1 MRNFI
6 PFLLLLGT
14 IYSQVE
20 LSIILAQ
27 SSTCSCPPAD
37 PCVTFYL
44 DVDGDGYGID
54 APGLNI
60 YYCTSVAPT
69 EIEGYTTNSVFDEFP
84 QNRLRRGGDE
94 LIVLGCIWPDAC
106 NYSAAAGANEDNG
119 TCVFPK
125 SCQICEEGN
134 PEPQPKIPTGFENE
148 YPYNAGLEFC
158 SCDIIDDTIPLF
170 RDITGACGGDCQ
182 SDADTDSICDNLDNC
197 PQHPGN
203 IVDVCGVCQNDS
215 LSGYWA
221 KIGTRYVSLG
231 TDSAVV
237 VSGPSNGPANPA
249 KGDRCGCDI
258 VANSTTTYK
267 KLNACLQCVDASN
280 FNDPCDADELGAP
293 TDTIPS
299 IAYWQAVQAEGE
311 THPHHADV
319 STYLSTGGNGTAD
332 DLDREGC
339 LSDAG
344 FCNFDPNATF
354 GLLDIC
360 DTQDACQVCGGTAA
374 FIDPANE
381 SLGYVGDVNRCAC
394 SQWVEFPY
402 QNKAPYNDCNVTECV
417 NDVVPGTAYWDMV
430 ATMPTHPDYPNVAT
444 YQSTGG
450 NGTCDELE
458 IYGCKDSEACN
469 YNSAAT
475 AQLTNNDCDYFDEV
489 GTCGGSCLA
498 DADNDGICDDNGN
511 DTDICLSAT
520 YDDCNNC
527 DGTAAFTLADG
538 SPCDP
543 GSGVD
548 CLNRTVSP
556 NECNCAGDTLDVLLV
571 CGGGCIADNDGDTIC
586 DDIDDC
592 VGTPDAIGVC
602 NGNCANDVDSDGIC
616 DDVDPDTGV
625 AGDDCTQLPG
635 LYDDCNNCNGDV
647 FFTLADG
654 SPCVQ
659 GSSEDCL
666 NRSVTPHACDCDGN
680 VLDVIG
686 ICGGDCQTD
695 DDFDG
700 ICDDHGGDNCTGIL
714 DDCAVCNGTTFFT
727 LEDGTPC
734 DQGSSEDCLD
744 RNASPPRCNCFG
756 DTLDALGVCGG
767 PCLVDLDGDTIC
779 DIDKYNNVLD
789 DCIGQPNSCGVCGIP
804 DPVPGDGCDCEC
816 QQNGWCDDAGNVLDE
831 CGNCGGTG
839 PSYCRD
845 CNNNLLYDL
854 DNDGICDLE
863 DSLVIEV
870 LEVETKRIADQGRS
884 LDLNPYRVD
893 VTVQQFVDLHDSMS
907 YSLEKGSLSGVSKS
921 LTVQD
926 SIINYGSLSVSDS
939 ASFDAKVDISSKV
952 HILGDAKIEGDF
964 QVAGTTFNNGGLSTN
979 NLNNS
984 GDLDVNGTTE
994 VGLNLNVN
1002 GESII
1007 NNGLSVAGN
1016 FNVHNGTENG
1026 AFDLSGSRWKF
1037 LVNSKTGATTI
1048 RGNLG
1053 IQNSLIV
1060 REIGDLRNGLTV
1072 NHLSDIANVHA
1083 SGALDARA
1091 SLGIDGNFNVNSGK
1105 FFITGSEGHTSLAGD
1120 LFIDGNMIVR
1130 GSALI
1135 QESLRVIGMTFAKGG
1150 METSSLDMTGNMNI
1164 DRDFNVGNDLTVAG
1178 LDSIKGKFSVGNQ
1191 FRVNGAAGSPIFEMN
1206 NASITIAN
1214 DLAGT
1219 QLRSSGGATVGGK
1232 FLTAGSG
1239 ADGITIHGNA
1249 DISGLSVTNTS
1260 TFNGS
1265 SNTLQLSGTT
1275 EAKGQITVANNFIAN
1290 APATFKNLNNSG
1302 GLETQSL
1309 SITETNSQ
1317 TGLTAAVTTSSA
1329 AVRIENTNSNGHGVQ
1344 VKINTPVPNNESEF
1358 VRFYNNNGTSLGR
1371 IEGETPAEH
1380 TNNLGWVADK
1390 TAFEADYRAASAS
1403 ETFGHASLVAA
1414 NIEFACAVADQV
1426 GAALSITG
1434 CFGWGFCIST
1444 PIPSLIIEAAVNI
1457 GIAALIRE
1465 EAQKDYNRA
1474 KASLARSTELR
1485 EIFISNSNGT
1495 VTKVNT
1501 GSDMVGVA
1509 FASGSGDYAEY
1520 LPKADTNDVL
1530 YPGQIV
1536 GLIDGKVSL
1545 RTERAENLFVISTQ
1559 PIVLGKSPESD
1570 EDHFVKAAFMGQV
1583 PVRVSGPVEKGDY
1596 ILPSGRNDGF
1606 GVAVKPQNFTAE
1618 ALKNMLGIA
1627 WTSSSNPEN
1636 SEVIVAVGVGD
1647 GVSLVASELNE
1658 RINSLEKEVDA
1669 LDYMIS
1675 MQMTD
1680 RKMSVIEAQKA
1691 GLLPAVIR
1699 PQSDIHSMDEYDMEY
1714 KANPEELQMI
1724 TSDDIV
1730 TWELTPEAMDY
1741 AFELALK
1748 DFRRISNGK
1757 SNVLK
1762 KLDRDP
1768 EAKAEFLEMIRIAI
1782 NEHNQEF
1789 VESID
1794 YYNSLNILEPMTAT
1808 LKEKPIQKKIEKRV
1822 NKTSN
1827 KKRQ

>member
-1 MRNFI
+1 MRNFL

-14 IYSQVE
+14 IYTQVE
-20 LSIILAQ
+20 FSIILAQ
-27 SSTCSCPPAD
+27 SSTCSCPTD
-37 PCVTFYL
+37 NPCVTFYL
-44 DVDGDGYGID
+44 DVDGDNYGID

-60 YYCTSVAPT
+60 YYCTDEAPVS
-69 EIEGYTTNSVFDEFP
+69 IEGYTTNSIFDEFP
-84 QNRLRRGGDE
+84 KNRLRRGGDE
-94 LIVLGCIWPDAC
+94 VIVEGCIWPDAC
-106 NYSAAAGANEDNG
+106 NYNVPPNANKDNG
-119 TCVFPK
+119 TCKFP
-125 SCQICEEGN
+125 SSCEECEPNN
-134 PEPQPKIPTGFENE
+134 PVPQPKIPTDLATT
-148 YPYNAGLEFC
+148 YPYNASGLEFC
-158 SCDIIDDTIPLF
+158 SCDISDNTIPLF
-170 RDITGACGGDCQ
+170 KDAAGECGGSCE
-182 SDADTDSICDNLDNC
+182 SDFDGDLICDDQDRC
-197 PQHPGN
+197 PQHENN
-203 IVDVCGVCQNDS
+203 IIDACGACHNDS
-215 LSGYWA
+215 LGGNWA
-221 KIGTRYVSLG
+221 KIGAQYVSLG
-231 TDSAVV
+231 KDSAIV
-237 VSGPSNGPANPA
+237 VSGAAPALAPT
-249 KGDRCGCDI
+249 KGDECGCQ
-258 VANSTTTYK
+258 SGEK
-267 KLNACLQCVDASN
+267 QLNECMQCVDILNVDDA
-280 FNDPCDADELGAP
+280 CDADELGAM
-293 TDTIPS
+293 TDTIPTT
-299 IAYWQAVQAEGE
+299 AYWQAVSSEG
-311 THPHHADV
+311 ADNPDFV
-319 STYLSTGGNGTAD
+319 DVATYLATGGNGID
-332 DLDREGC
+332 DDEDREGC
-339 LSDAG
+339 RSNNG
-344 FCNFDPNATF
+344 YCNYDPNATF

-360 DTQDACQVCGGTAA
+360 DTVDVCNDCGGDAAYTAEGDVTSG
-374 FIDPANE
+374 F
-381 SLGYVGDVNRCAC
+381 VGDNNRCSC
-394 SQWVEFPY
+394 TEWVEFPY
-402 QNKAPYNDCNVTECV
+402 QNKAPYDNCDEKECV
-417 NDVVPGTAYWDMV
+417 NDVFPSTEYWDMV
-430 ATMPTHPDYPNVAT
+430 DTIPTHPDYPYVGT

-458 IYGCKDSEACN
+458 IYGCKDSGACN
-469 YNSAAT
+469 YNSSAT
-475 AQLTNNDCDYFDEV
+475 AQLTNEDCDYLDIV
-489 GTCGGSCLA
+489 GTCGGSCEL
-498 DADNDGICDDNGN
+498 DADNDGICDDN
-511 DTDICLSAT
+511 DTDICVSAT

-527 DGTAAFTLADG
+527 GGTAEFTLADG
-538 SPCDP
+538 SPCEP

-548 CLNRTVSP
+548 CLNRTVVP

-571 CGGGCIADNDGDTIC
+571 CGGGCSADADNDNIC
-586 DDIDDC
+586 DDVDDC
-592 VGTPDAIGVC
+592 VGTLDALGVC
-602 NGNCANDVDSDGIC
+602 NGTCDNDIDSDGIC
-616 DDVDPDTGV
+616 DDVDIITGV
-625 AGDDCTQLPG
+625 AGDDCTELPG
-635 LYDDCNNCNGDV
+635 LSDDCDTCNGDV

-659 GSSEDCL
+659 GSSKDCL
-666 NRSVTPHACDCDGN
+666 NRSVTPHTCDCAGN
-680 VLDVIG
+680 ELDAIN
-686 ICGGDCQTD
+686 ICGGDCQVD
-695 DDFDG
+695 NDGDG
-700 ICDDHGGDNCTGIL
+700 ICDDHGGDDCTGSL

-727 LEDGTPC
+727 LEDGSPC

-744 RNASPPRCNCFG
+744 RNASPFRCNCFG

-767 PCLVDLDGDTIC
+767 PCLVDLDDDGIC

-789 DCIGQPNSCGVCGIP
+789 DCIGEPNNCGVCGIP
-804 DPVPGDGCDCEC
+804 DHVEGDGCDCEC
-816 QQNGWCDDAGNVLDE
+816 QQNGWCDNAGNVMDE
-831 CGNCGGTG
+831 CGDCGGSG
-839 PSYCRD
+839 PLYCRD
-845 CNNNLLYDL
+845 CQLNLLYDL
-854 DNDGICDLE
+854 DNDGICDLI
-863 DSLVIEV
+863 DTLVIEV
-870 LEVETKRIADQGRS
+870 LEVETKRIAEQGRFI
-884 LDLNPYRVD
+884 DLNPYRVD

-964 QVAGTTFNNGGLSTN
+964 QVAGTTFNNGGLRTN

-994 VGLNLNVN
+994 VGLNLNVS

-1037 LVNSKTGATTI
+1037 IVNSRSGATTI

-1060 REIGDLRNGLTV
+1060 REIGDLRNGLSV
-1072 NHLSDIANVHA
+1072 NGLSDIKNVHS
-1083 SGALDARA
+1083 SGALDAQA
-1091 SLGIDGNFNVNSGK
+1091 SLGIGGNFNVNSGK
-1105 FFITGSEGHTSLAGD
+1105 FLITGSEGHTSLAGD
-1120 LFIDGNMIVR
+1120 LHIEGNMNVR
-1130 GSALI
+1130 GYALI
-1135 QESLRVIGMTFAKGG
+1135 KKSLRVLGMTFAKGG
-1150 METSSLDMTGNMNI
+1150 METSSLDMTGNMTI

-1191 FRVNGAAGSPIFEMN
+1191 FRVNGTGGGPIFEMN
-1206 NASITIAN
+1206 NANIRIAN
-1214 DLAGT
+1214 NLAGT
-1219 QLRSSGGATVGGK
+1219 RLRSSGGATVGGK
-1232 FLTAGSG
+1232 FITAGSG

-1249 DISGLSVTNTS
+1249 DISGLTVTKKS

-1265 SNTLQLSGTT
+1265 SNTLNLSGTT
-1275 EAKGQITVANNFIAN
+1275 VAKGLVTVANNFIAN
-1290 APATFKNLNNSG
+1290 APATFKNLTNSG

-1317 TGLTAAVTTSSA
+1317 TGLTAAVNTSGA
-1329 AVRIENTNSNGHGVQ
+1329 AVKIENANPNGHGVR
-1344 VKINTPVPNNESEF
+1344 VEIKTPAPNNESEF
-1358 VRFYNNNGTSLGR
+1358 VRFYNNNGVSLGR

-1380 TNNLGWVADK
+1380 SANLGWVADK
-1390 TAFEADYRAASAS
+1390 KAFEADYRAASAS

-1426 GAALSITG
+1426 GAALSLTG

-1485 EIFISNSNGT
+1485 EIFISNSNGS
-1495 VTKVNT
+1495 VTKVNSNN
-1501 GSDMVGVA
+1501 GMVGVA

-1545 RTERAENLFVISTQ
+1545 RTQNAENLFVISTQ
-1559 PIVLGKSPESD
+1559 PIVLGKTPDLD
-1570 EDHFVKAAFMGQV
+1570 EDYFVKAAFMGQV
-1583 PVRVSGPVEKGDY
+1583 PVHVLGPVEKGDY
-1596 ILPSGRNDGF
+1596 ILPSGQNDGF
-1606 GVAVKPQNFTAE
+1606 GVAVKPQNFTASE
-1618 ALKNMLGIA
+1618 LRNMLGIA
-1627 WTSSSNPEN
+1627 WTSSRNPEE
-1636 SEVIVAVGVGD
+1636 SQVLVAVGVSD

-1658 RINSLEKEVDA
+1658 RINSLDKEVDA

-1675 MQMTD
+1675 MQMTN

-1691 GLLPAVIR
+1691 GLLPAAIR
-1699 PQSDIHSMDEYDMEY
+1699 PQSEIYSSEQYEMEY
-1714 KANPEELQMI
+1714 NANPEDLQMI

-1768 EAKAEFLEMIRIAI
+1768 KAKAEFLEMIRTAI

-1808 LKEKPIQKKIEKRV
+1808 LKEKPIQKAEKRV
-1822 NKTSN
+1822 SKTSN